1 LVKQSSM
8 LSLQTILDMA
18 SKPEGAS
25 CLSTTTYHVLHCSL
39 TIPLHPAQHFHPD
52 TTPQAQQLSS
62 SSPLS
67 ALVLHLDSPLPPSI
81 PLSVSPA
88 CAQSVTAYMHNTH
101 TRTHTSTSPPS
112 APPFNLRL
120 APPLSRVVATAVK
133 FDVHVAS
140 AGATS
145 GALGA
150 GRWFARRGL
159 CHGTRGRLRRS

>member
-1 LVKQSSM
+1 MEQSST

-18 SKPEGAS
+18 TKPEDAS
-25 CLSTTTYHVLHCSL
+25 CLSTPTYHVLHCSL
-39 TIPLHPAQHFHPD
+39 AIPPCPAQHFHLD
-52 TTPQAQQLSS
+52 TTPQAQQLPSS
-62 SSPLS
+62 CSLS
-67 ALVLHLDSPLPPSI
+67 ATVLHLDSPLPPSLRLTRLRPI
-81 PLSVSPA
+81 RHGIH
-88 CAQSVTAYMHNTH
+88 AQHA
-101 TRTHTSTSPPS
+101 RTHARTRLRAPPP

-133 FDVHVAS
+133 LDVHVAS

>member
-1 LVKQSSM
+1 VKQSSM

-133 FDVHVAS
+133 LDVHVAS